1 MSLLSLHIYS
11 HTHTVENTM
20 QITINGK
27 PEELQADTI
36 MDVLKQKDIDPHMVA
51 VELNTQIVERDR
63 LESTNVQDGDK
74 VEFLFY
80 MGGGA

>member
-1 MSLLSLHIYS
+1 
-11 HTHTVENTM
+11 M

-27 PEELQADTI
+27 PEEVQADTV

-63 LESTNVQDGDK
+63 LETTNVQDGDK

-80 MGGGA
+80 MGGGT

>member
-1 MSLLSLHIYS
+1 
-11 HTHTVENTM
+11 M

-27 PEELQADTI
+27 PEEVQADTV

-63 LESTNVQDGDK
+63 LPTTKVQDGDK

>member
-1 MSLLSLHIYS
+1 
-11 HTHTVENTM
+11 M

-27 PEELQADTI
+27 PEEVQADTV

-51 VELNTQIVERDR
+51 VELNTQIVERDQ
-63 LESTNVQDGDK
+63 LDTTNVRDGDK

>member
-1 MSLLSLHIYS
+1 
-11 HTHTVENTM
+11 M

-27 PEELQADTI
+27 PEDLQADTV
-36 MDVLKQKDIDPHMVA
+36 MDVLKHKDIDPHMVA

-63 LESTNVQDGDK
+63 LGTTNVQDGDT

>member
-1 MSLLSLHIYS
+1 
-11 HTHTVENTM
+11 M

-27 PEELQADTI
+27 PEEMQAGTV

-63 LESTNVQDGDK
+63 LDTTNVQDGDK

>member
-1 MSLLSLHIYS
+1 
-11 HTHTVENTM
+11 M

-27 PEELQADTI
+27 PEEVLADTV

-63 LESTNVQDGDK
+63 LETTNVQDGDK

>member
-1 MSLLSLHIYS
+1 
-11 HTHTVENTM
+11 M

-27 PEELQADTI
+27 PEEVQADTV
-36 MDVLKQKDIDPHMVA
+36 MDVLKYKEIDPHMVA
-51 VELNTQIVERDR
+51 VELNTHIVERDR
-63 LESTNVQDGDK
+63 LDTTNVQDGDK

>member
-1 MSLLSLHIYS
+1 MFVVIAQ
-11 HTHTVENTM
+11 TVGKIM

-27 PEELQADTI
+27 PEEMQAETI
-36 MDVLKQKDIDPHMVA
+36 MDVLKHKDIDPHMVA
-51 VELNTQIVERDR
+51 VELNTQIVERDQ
-63 LESTNVQDGDK
+63 LETTNVQDGDK

>member
-1 MSLLSLHIYS
+1 MSLLSLFLYS
-11 HTHTVENTM
+11 HTHTVENIM

-27 PEELQADTI
+27 PEDMQADTI
-36 MDVLKQKDIDPHMVA
+36 MDVLKQKEIDPHMVA

-63 LESTNVQDGDK
+63 LETTNVQDGDK

>member
-1 MSLLSLHIYS
+1 
-11 HTHTVENTM
+11 M

-27 PEELQADTI
+27 PEEMQADTV
-36 MDVLKQKDIDPHMVA
+36 MDVLKHKDIDPHMVA
-51 VELNTQIVERDR
+51 VELNTQIVERDQ
-63 LESTNVQDGDK
+63 LDTTNVQDGDK

>member
-1 MSLLSLHIYS
+1 
-11 HTHTVENTM
+11 M

-27 PEELQADTI
+27 PEEVQAGTV

-63 LESTNVQDGDK
+63 LETTNVQDGDK

-80 MGGGA
+80 MGGGT

>member
-1 MSLLSLHIYS
+1 
-11 HTHTVENTM
+11 M

-27 PEELQADTI
+27 PEEVQAGAV
-36 MDVLKQKDIDPHMVA
+36 MDVLKKKDIDPHMVA

-63 LESTNVQDGDK
+63 LDTTNVQDGDK

>member
-1 MSLLSLHIYS
+1 
-11 HTHTVENTM
+11 M

-36 MDVLKQKDIDPHMVA
+36 MDVLKHKNIDPHMVA

-63 LESTNVQDGDK
+63 LETTNVHDGDT

>member
-1 MSLLSLHIYS
+1 
-11 HTHTVENTM
+11 M

-27 PEELQADTI
+27 PEEVQADTV

-63 LESTNVQDGDK
+63 LETTNIQDGDK

-80 MGGGA
+80 MGGGT

>member
-1 MSLLSLHIYS
+1 MR
-11 HTHTVENTM
+11 
-20 QITINGK
+20 ITINGK

-51 VELNTQIVERDR
+51 VELNAQIVERDR
-63 LESTNVQDGDK
+63 LESTNVQEGDT

>member
-1 MSLLSLHIYS
+1 
-11 HTHTVENTM
+11 M

-27 PEELQADTI
+27 PEEMQVGTV

-63 LESTNVQDGDK
+63 LDTTNVQEGDK

>member
-1 MSLLSLHIYS
+1 
-11 HTHTVENTM
+11 M

-27 PEELQADTI
+27 PEEVQAGTV

-63 LESTNVQDGDK
+63 LSTTNVQDGDT

>member
-1 MSLLSLHIYS
+1 MSLLSLHVYS
-11 HTHTVENTM
+11 HTHAVENIM

-27 PEELQADTI
+27 PEEMQADTI

-63 LESTNVQDGDK
+63 LETTNIQDGDK

>member
-1 MSLLSLHIYS
+1 
-11 HTHTVENTM
+11 M

-27 PEELQADTI
+27 PEEVQAGTV

-63 LESTNVQDGDK
+63 LETTNVRDGDK

>member
-1 MSLLSLHIYS
+1 MSLLSLHVYS

>member
-1 MSLLSLHIYS
+1 
-11 HTHTVENTM
+11 M

-27 PEELQADTI
+27 PEEMQADTI

-51 VELNTQIVERDR
+51 VELNTQIVERD
-63 LESTNVQDGDK
+63 LLATTNVQDGDK

>member
-1 MSLLSLHIYS
+1 
-11 HTHTVENTM
+11 M

-27 PEELQADTI
+27 PEEVQADTV
-36 MDVLKQKDIDPHMVA
+36 MDVLKQKEIDPHMVA
-51 VELNTQIVERDR
+51 VELNTQIVERDQ
-63 LESTNVQDGDK
+63 LETTNVRDGDK

>member
-1 MSLLSLHIYS
+1 MFIVLS
-11 HTHTVENTM
+11 HTVENTM

-27 PEELQADTI
+27 PEELQADTV

-63 LESTNVQDGDK
+63 LDTTNVQDGDK

>member
-1 MSLLSLHIYS
+1 
-11 HTHTVENTM
+11 M

-27 PEELQADTI
+27 PEEVQADTV

-63 LESTNVQDGDK
+63 LATTNVQDGDK

>member
-1 MSLLSLHIYS
+1 MSLLSLHVYS
-11 HTHTVENTM
+11 HTHTVENIM